1 MCYFLSFF
9 KGAGTPRKSESDVG
23 LAENGFA
30 VKPWPKLEPKAL
42 VKKHFLVSRLVHMF
56 VIDISIHPPGTCYS
70 SPIQDKLRQENRCTR
85 LQCGIIKGNLPLPR
99 VFVPFECT

>member
-70 SPIQDKLRQENRCTR
+70 NPIQDNLRQENRCT
-85 LQCGIIKGNLPLPR
+85 PLHMCYYKR
-99 VFVPFECT
+99 KSTF

>member
-9 KGAGTPRKSESDVG
+9 KGAGTPRKSDSDVG

-56 VIDISIHPPGTCYS
+56 VIDIYIYIHLVPVILVRYKTS
-70 SPIQDKLRQENRCTR
+70 WDKKTGVHIYNVVL
-85 LQCGIIKGNLPLPR
+85 
-99 VFVPFECT
+99 